1 MRAHCRDWTE
11 FFRIQHRMEAVRPER
26 LFMFYTIAGDHRR
39 MACIDLFE
47 NGDKEHE
54 IEPGRAQFGTCFSN
68 LMFQLELEQA
78 KCFGGLDNIRKVQRE
93 QEPIDI
99 VMLAQDRL
107 ASVTID
113 YLLEK
118 PETFA
123 NWISV
128 LKTTTL
134 QEVRM
139 IPGYAETEEPTDSC
153 HNYPMLQLI
162 KDCLVFNP
170 RTRQLLFPLRKA
182 FNRKDV
188 IDLIYNEIVGEDT
201 HKIMADI
208 RKNAKTKKT
217 IKNAISM
224 ALHGNT
230 AVQLLL
236 QIDEDLKAE
245 LITPDSTEPKR

>member
-1 MRAHCRDWTE
+1 MKEHCLAWTE
-11 FFRIQHRMEAVRPER
+11 FFRIQHRMEAVKPER
-26 LFMFYTIAGDHRR
+26 LFLFYTIAGDHRR
-39 MACIDLFE
+39 LACIDLFE
-47 NGDKEHE
+47 NGDTDHN
-54 IEPGRAQFGTCFSN
+54 IERGRAQFGTCFSN

-99 VMLAQDRL
+99 VFLAQDRL
-107 ASVTID
+107 ATFTID
-113 YLLEK
+113 YLMEK

-134 QEVRM
+134 QEVQK
-139 IPGYAETEEPTDSC
+139 ISGFADAEEPTEPSS
-153 HNYPMLQLI
+153 HYPLLKLI
-162 KDCLVFNP
+162 GNCLVFDP
-170 RTRQLLFPLRKA
+170 RTREVVYPLRKA

-188 IDLIYNEIVGEDT
+188 TDLIYNEIVGEDT
-201 HKIMADI
+201 HKIMSDI
-208 RKNAKTKKT
+208 RKNARTKRT
-217 IKNAISM
+217 MKNAISM
-224 ALHGNT
+224 AQHGNT

-236 QIDEDLKAE
+236 AIDEALKAE